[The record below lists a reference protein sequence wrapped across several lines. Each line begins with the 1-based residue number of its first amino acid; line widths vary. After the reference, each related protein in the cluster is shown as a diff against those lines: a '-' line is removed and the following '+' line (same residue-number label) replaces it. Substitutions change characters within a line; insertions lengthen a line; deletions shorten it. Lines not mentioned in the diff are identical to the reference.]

1 MKANNTT
8 RNLTRIT
15 PKSIV
20 DKDVGI
26 VMKVNHP
33 RPFGKSI
40 VSKIG
45 LIMTFITLMVLGL
58 SVSSYIMQERVNRD
72 VGRATHQEI
81 PSAIITMRMQRA
93 ASDMNAS
100 MLKYVMGRHESL
112 AVFLESQQ
120 DFEQL
125 LARLR
130 EVKPDAEQRL
140 SLISQL
146 YERFQRIAHQKVLTE
161 FDPVAEQW
169 ARKQVMRLS
178 IDVVRPIDN
187 LIAELKASQSL
198 TQPDNLAVLQYLDEL
213 VDENGDMLT
222 ELNQYLDGRESSRQ
236 RFMED
241 MATFERYLSLAQ
253 FELNDPASL
262 KKLSNIRHHFTSLKR
277 SGIAIF
283 NNYQPSAKVGAMTA
297 VRTLSDQEY
306 QALEDALST
315 FAQQTGKVVTRS
327 MVDLRSI
334 LHSNQL
340 NLGYL
345 LIFILFVSG
354 AMYFYIYRTFTQ
366 PIAKL
371 ADSMQRLVAGDMTP
385 PASNFQDRTDEVGK
399 IAHGLVIFRAHIIS
413 RNQAR
418 EQLMA
423 EKERAESASRAK
435 AQFLATMS
443 HEIRTPMNGVIG
455 MLDMLRRSSLTPS
468 QQSLISTVRESA
480 LSLLSIINDILD
492 FSRTEAGKLQFE
504 RVTFSLSDTVEQVMD
519 TVSHHA
525 NKRKVTLSL
534 FINPHLPDQLVGDPN
549 RLKQVLF
556 NLVGNA
562 IKFSGGQHRQ
572 PGFVTVNID
581 AIDNPQ
587 AQKAQLVFTITDNG
601 IGIAPDKLDTI
612 FQPFS
617 QAESST
623 TREFG
628 GSGLGLAICKNIID
642 LLGGEIDIES
652 EQGNGT
658 RFTVR
663 IDYTVNPL
671 AEPAERPISREHAQ
685 QLSVAVHIPQ
695 DALNH
700 AVCRYL
706 EHLHIAYHHDS
717 SPSKMD
723 KQLATHRLLI
733 TTHAEPST
741 LIAERAVDHV
751 IALKHTLSLATHPD
765 KRIVEL
771 FASPLTYRRLVHGL
785 RVCLGLE
792 SPDISMLAESD
803 AMLPLPDEAEAKA
816 RDPERTRG
824 CILVAEDNPTNQQ
837 VLTQQLHYLGYEVVM
852 ADDGDQALT
861 AYQHHQV
868 DLVLTDCHM
877 PNKDGYALTAALR
890 EIQGASGWVPII
902 AITANALS
910 GEETRCFEA
919 GMDDYITKPIELDP
933 LDERLTYWINR
944 PHATTR
950 PTPSPVTAS
959 ADAPS
964 ILDPTVVERL
974 YGGQQHAYQDI
985 VNVFLKRSVPGLRA
999 LAQSQPPF
1007 EHWQALKEAAHKQKS
1022 AAGSIGATAL
1032 HQACL
1037 EAEQAANNQQTEALV
1052 QALTRINTVLDHLL
1066 EVLPRDPQ

>member
-1 MKANNTT
+1 
-8 RNLTRIT
+8 
-15 PKSIV
+15 
-20 DKDVGI
+20 
-26 VMKVNHP
+26 MKVNRP

-58 SVSSYIMQERVNRD
+58 SVSSYIMQDRVNRD

-187 LIAELKASQSL
+187 LIAELKASQAL

-222 ELNQYLDGRESSRQ
+222 ELNQYLDGRKSSRQ

-241 MATFERYLSLAQ
+241 MATFERYLSLTQ
-253 FELNDPASL
+253 FEINHPDSLN
-262 KKLSNIRHHFTSLKR
+262 KLSSIRHHFTSLKR

-283 NNYQPSAKVGAMTA
+283 NNYQPSAKVAAMTA

-315 FAQQTGKVVTRS
+315 FAQETGKVVTRS
-327 MVDLRSI
+327 MVDLRAI

-345 LIFILFVSG
+345 LVFILFVSG
-354 AMYFYIYRTFTQ
+354 AMYFYIYRTFTL
-366 PIAKL
+366 PIAQL

-385 PASNFQDRTDEVGK
+385 PARNFQDRTDEVGK
-399 IAHGLVIFRAHIIS
+399 IANGLVIFRAHIIS

-468 QQSLISTVRESA
+468 QYSLTSTVRESA

-519 TVSHHA
+519 TLSHQA

-534 FINPHLPDQLVGDPN
+534 FINPDLPEQLVGDPN
-549 RLKQVLF
+549 RLKQILY

-572 PGFVTVNID
+572 PGFVAVNID
-581 AIDNPQ
+581 AMDNQ
-587 AQKAQLVFTITDNG
+587 DAQKAQLEFTITDNG
-601 IGIAPDKLDTI
+601 IGIAPDKVDTI

-642 LLGGEIDIES
+642 LLGGDIDIES
-652 EQGNGT
+652 EQGVGT

-671 AEPAERPISREHAQ
+671 AEPDDLPITREQAQ
-685 QLSVAVHIPQ
+685 QLSVEVDIHQ

-706 EHLHIAYHHDS
+706 AHLGIAYHYGS
-717 SPSKMD
+717 APSNAE
-723 KQLATHRLLI
+723 KQPTKHRLLI
-733 TTHAEPST
+733 TTHTEPST
-741 LIAERAVDHV
+741 LITERAVEHV

-803 AMLPLPDEAEAKA
+803 AMLPLPDEADAKTCE
-816 RDPERTRG
+816 PERTRG

-852 ADDGDQALT
+852 ADDGNQALA
-861 AYQHHQV
+861 AYQNHQV

-910 GEETRCFEA
+910 GEQARCFEA

-944 PHATTR
+944 PHTTTSS
-950 PTPSPVTAS
+950 TPPPVTAS
-959 ADAPS
+959 AEEPHV
-964 ILDPTVVERL
+964 LDPTVVERL
-974 YGGQQHAYQDI
+974 YGGQQQAYQDI
-985 VNVFLKRSVPGLRA
+985 VDVFLKRSVPSLRA

-1037 EAEQAANNQQTEALV
+1037 EAEQAANQQQTEGLI
-1052 QALTRINTVLDHLL
+1052 QALTRINTALDQLL
-1066 EVLPRDPQ
+1066 AVLPRASQ

>member
-1 MKANNTT
+1 
-8 RNLTRIT
+8 
-15 PKSIV
+15 
-20 DKDVGI
+20 
-26 VMKVNHP
+26 MKVNHP

-72 VGRATHQEI
+72 VDRATHQEI

-315 FAQQTGKVVTRS
+315 FAQETGKVVTRS

-345 LIFILFVSG
+345 LVFILFVSG
-354 AMYFYIYRTFTQ
+354 AMYFYIHRTFTQ
-366 PIAKL
+366 PIAEL

-418 EQLMA
+418 AQLMA

-534 FINPHLPDQLVGDPN
+534 FIEPHLPDQLVGDPN

-581 AIDNPQ
+581 ALDNQ
-587 AQKAQLVFTITDNG
+587 ETQKAQLVFTITDNG

-658 RFTVR
+658 RFTMR
-663 IDYTVNPL
+663 IDYAVNPL
-671 AEPAERPISREHAQ
+671 AEPADLPITREHAH
-685 QLSVAVHIPQ
+685 QLSVEVDIPQ
-695 DALNH
+695 DTLSQ

-706 EHLHIAYHHDS
+706 EHLHIAYHIGPAQPETVKHRA
-717 SPSKMD
+717 K
-723 KQLATHRLLI
+723 HRLLI
-733 TTHAEPST
+733 TTHTDPST
-741 LIAERAVDHV
+741 LIADRAVDHV

-950 PTPSPVTAS
+950 PTPPPVTAS

-964 ILDPTVVERL
+964 ILDPTVVDRL

-1037 EAEQAANNQQTEALV
+1037 EAEQTANNQQTEALV